1 MAGRLIDCFDPL
13 KITPEKWPESKPPR
27 GPISGLP
34 VDCGRPDGPGSVF
47 AKSGGRTGI
56 TAASS
61 DVPSIFTTSRW
72 DGLRLDMS
80 ASSIQASGRVPLA
93 GSAAT
98 QAPPARTRNKIL
110 NLLPPK
116 ELDGL
121 LDRSELVTIESE
133 ELIFRRKEPIRYAY
147 FPDNCVISLVTEMS
161 DGDSVEAMTVGNDG
175 FVGLAV
181 FHEVTS
187 SWLKAIGQIS
197 GETRRVATKDFQEL
211 MRTSPALHGLLHRY
225 SQFVFE
231 TVSQS
236 AACNRL
242 HVIEQ
247 RAARW
252 LLMSEDRVGRTQFDL
267 TQEFLAEMLGVRRP
281 GVTVAMGVLEKA
293 GLIAHGRGNI
303 TVLDHAGLEKV
314 ACECYGAIRQR
325 QAELFS
331 DA

>member
-1 MAGRLIDCFDPL
+1 
-13 KITPEKWPESKPPR
+13 
-27 GPISGLP
+27 
-34 VDCGRPDGPGSVF
+34 
-47 AKSGGRTGI
+47 
-56 TAASS
+56 
-61 DVPSIFTTSRW
+61 
-72 DGLRLDMS
+72 MS
-80 ASSIQASGRVPLA
+80 ALSIQAASHIPQSGSGPSRGLA
-93 GSAAT
+93 
-98 QAPPARTRNKIL
+98 ARPRNKIL
-110 NLLPPK
+110 NLLPAK
-116 ELDGL
+116 ELEVL
-121 LDRSELVTIESE
+121 LERSELVTIKSE
-133 ELIFRRKEPIRYAY
+133 ELVFRRKEPIRYAY
-147 FPDNCVISLVTEMS
+147 FPENCVISLVTEMS

-197 GETRRVATKDFQEL
+197 GEARRVATKDFQEL
-211 MRTSPALHGLLHRY
+211 MQTSPILSGLLHRY

-252 LLMSEDRVGRTQFDL
+252 LLMSEDRVGRNQFDL

-303 TVLDHAGLEKV
+303 TVVDRAGLEKV
-314 ACECYGAIRQR
+314 ACECYRAIRQR
-325 QAELFS
+325 QADLFA

>member
-1 MAGRLIDCFDPL
+1 
-13 KITPEKWPESKPPR
+13 
-27 GPISGLP
+27 
-34 VDCGRPDGPGSVF
+34 
-47 AKSGGRTGI
+47 
-56 TAASS
+56 
-61 DVPSIFTTSRW
+61 
-72 DGLRLDMS
+72 MS
-80 ASSIQASGRVPLA
+80 APSIQAASRIPNA
-93 GSAAT
+93 GSPPT
-98 QAPPARTRNKIL
+98 PAPAVRTRNKIL
-110 NLLPPK
+110 NLLPAK
-116 ELDGL
+116 ELEAVL
-121 LDRSELVTIESE
+121 ERSELVSIKSE
-133 ELIFRRKEPIRYAY
+133 QLVYRRREPISHAY

-175 FVGLAV
+175 FVGLSV

-197 GETRRVATKDFQEL
+197 GEARRVATEDFQEL
-211 MRTSPALHGLLHRY
+211 ARTCPVLNGLLHRY

-252 LLMSEDRVGRTQFDL
+252 LLMSEDRVGRNQFDL
-267 TQEFLAEMLGVRRP
+267 RQEFLAEMLGVRRP

-303 TVLDHAGLEKV
+303 TVVDHAGLEKV
-314 ACECYGAIRQR
+314 ACECYRSIRQR
-325 QAELFS
+325 QAELF
-331 DA
+331 ATA